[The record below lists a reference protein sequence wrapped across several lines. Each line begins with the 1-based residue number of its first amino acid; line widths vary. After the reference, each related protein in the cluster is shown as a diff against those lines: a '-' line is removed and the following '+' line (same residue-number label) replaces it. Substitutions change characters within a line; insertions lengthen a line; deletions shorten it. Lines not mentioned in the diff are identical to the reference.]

1 VRLLFATHNPGKLQ
15 ELARLLE
22 GLTIQVVSPADL
34 PTPLPEVEEDG
45 ATFAENARKKAAAQ
59 ARATGLHA
67 LADDS
72 GLCVDALVGLPGVRS
87 ARFSE
92 EAEPGLGGRER
103 DLANNRLLLRAL
115 AAEPPERRGAGYVAV
130 LVLADPGGRILA
142 EVEGRCRGRV
152 GAAPRG
158 QGGFGYDPLFLP
170 EAFPDRTMA
179 ELSPAEKD
187 AISHRGQAFRG
198 MRPFLARLGAG
209 G

>member
-1 VRLLFATHNPGKLQ
+1 MRLLFATGNPGKLR

-22 GLTIQVVSPADL
+22 GLAIEVVSPADL
-34 PTPLPEVEEDG
+34 PALLPEVEEDG
-45 ATFAENARKKAAAQ
+45 ATFAENARKKAAVQ
-59 ARATGLHA
+59 ARASGLHA

-72 GLCVDALVGLPGVRS
+72 GLCVDALSGRPGVRS

-92 EAEPGLGGRER
+92 EAEPGLAGRAR
-103 DLANNRLLLRAL
+103 DLANNRLLLRSL
-115 AAEPPERRGAGYVAV
+115 AGEPPERRGAGYVAA
-130 LVLADPGGRILA
+130 LALAGPEGRILA
-142 EVEGRCRGRV
+142 EVEGACRGRI

-158 QGGFGYDPLFLP
+158 EEGFGYDPLFLP

-187 AISHRGQAFRG
+187 AISHRGRAFRAL
-198 MRPFLARLGAG
+198 RPLLARLGAG